1 MSRITRRRFLVT
13 GTAAVAA
20 PAIGNV
26 TSGMAQS
33 GDVDVVIIGAGAAGI
48 AAARRV
54 AAAKRSFMLL
64 EASDHVGG
72 RCVTDTRFFGVPFD
86 RGAHWV
92 HKPDSNPLV
101 KLATG
106 VEIYRAPRAQ
116 SLRIPPRAARDSE
129 LEQYFSAL
137 VRGSRAIID
146 AGRGKTDMAARAAL
160 PKDLGD
166 WQASVE
172 FALGPYSTG
181 KDLGAMSSMDFA
193 RAGERE
199 ADGLCRQGY
208 GALLAKLA
216 AGVPVQL
223 SAPVTQLEWG
233 TGLEARTPK
242 GRIRARAAIV
252 TVSTSAIAAGG
263 IAFSPALPKRQLDAC
278 NALSLGTFEHI
289 AFEASGLGLAADD
302 LVIEKASGPR
312 TAALV
317 ANIGGTGLCT
327 VEVGGSFG
335 RELVTQGEA
344 AMIAFAND
352 WMAETFGGGAR
363 GIVKRAMATRWSD
376 DPLIR
381 GSFSAASPNN
391 ADARR
396 ILLEPMRDRVWFAGE
411 AVHDTLWGTVGG
423 AWDSGT
429 RTADAALRKLG
440 VKLKDD
446 APERPQPK
454 QRRGRARG

>member
-1 MSRITRRRFLVT
+1 MSRITRRRFLAT
-13 GTAAVAA
+13 TASAVAA
-20 PAIGNV
+20 PALGL
-26 TSGMAQS
+26 AQS
-33 GDVDVVIIGAGAAGI
+33 GDVDVVIVGAGAAGI

-54 AAAKRSFMLL
+54 AAAKRSFMVL
-64 EASDHVGG
+64 EASDHIGG
-72 RCVTDTRFFGVPFD
+72 RCVTDTKVFGVPFD

-92 HKPDSNPLV
+92 HKPDSNPLA
-101 KLATG
+101 KLAAG
-106 VEIYRAPRAQ
+106 FDIYQAPRSQ

-146 AGRGKTDMAARAAL
+146 AGRGKTDMPARAAL

-181 KDLGAMSSMDFA
+181 KDLSAMSAMDFA

-223 SAPVTQLEWG
+223 STPVIQLEWG
-233 TGLEARTPK
+233 NGLEARTAR
-242 GRIRARAAIV
+242 GRVRARAAIV
-252 TVSTSAIAAGG
+252 TVSTSVLAAGG
-263 IAFSPALPKRQLDAC
+263 LEFSPALPKRQLDAC

-289 AFEASGLGLAADD
+289 AFQAPGLGLSADD
-302 LVIEKASGPR
+302 LVVEQAKGPR
-312 TAALV
+312 TAALA
-317 ANIGGTGLCT
+317 ANMGGTGLCA
-327 VEVGGSFG
+327 VEVGGAFG
-335 RELVTQGEA
+335 RDLVRQGEA
-344 AMIAFAND
+344 AMIAFANE
-352 WMAETFGGGAR
+352 WMAATFGGSASK
-363 GIVKRAMATRWSD
+363 ITRAAVTRWSE
-376 DPLIR
+376 DPLVR
-381 GSFSAASPNN
+381 GSFSAASPGN

-396 ILLEPMRDRVWFAGE
+396 ILLEPMRERVWFAGE

-423 AWDSGT
+423 AWESGN
-429 RTADAALRKLG
+429 RAAEAALRKMG
-440 VKLKDD
+440 ALKDD
-446 APERPQPK
+446 TETPQRK
-454 QRRGRARG
+454 RRRS